1 MGRKFVEHPLVVAV
15 AMGLLAPVALPG
27 DDETLRGR
35 STVQEAIQAVMEDEA
50 DLEDEPSAEDFAR
63 VEDLW
68 YQVRTNID

>member
-27 DDETLRGR
+27 DEESFRTP
-35 STVQEAIQAVMEDEA
+35 SSIQEAIAEEPEPEA
-50 DLEDEPSAEDFAR
+50 PSAEDFAR

-68 YQVRTNID
+68 YQVRTKVD

>member
-27 DDETLRGR
+27 DEESLPAPLT
-35 STVQEAIQAVMEDEA
+35 IQA
-50 DLEDEPSAEDFAR
+50 EPAPEEPTAEEFAR

-68 YQVRTNID
+68 YQVRTKID

>member
-27 DDETLRGR
+27 SDDDDDLPAAVAL
-35 STVQEAIQAVMEDEA
+35 VQGVTHA
-50 DLEDEPSAEDFAR
+50 EPEPEPVSAEEFAR

-68 YQVRTNID
+68 YQVRTRV